1 MVHLPIPLLG
11 EVLLGALVVR
21 NPAPRL
27 GRALASRLM
36 FLTKGA
42 TISALIKRS
51 RNTRGLAHRQQ
62 LAAPAGAP
70 TDTRVS
76 VLVAAWN
83 EAPVIDRFI
92 DSFHALSY
100 PAKELVLCAGG
111 DDSTLRQAKR
121 HESDRV
127 VVLEQYPGE
136 GKQKALRRAFEQAQ
150 GDIIFLTDIDCL
162 LSDDVFNRTLAA
174 LLQSTEVA
182 VTGSFRP
189 LAQQLHNPWVLYQW
203 AIELFVARHAP
214 DYVQGLMGRN
224 CAVARRELELVG
236 GFEETVLVGTDYYL
250 AKKLRRAGYRIRHV
264 PDSVIETSFPET
276 LPVYFRKQ
284 SRWIRNLLIHGP
296 QFDSWSEVA
305 LTLRTMFFG
314 VGMLAWPLTFFRTK
328 LWGCVL
334 WLAAISYGLS
344 ARVRYV
350 RFSSQFIE
358 QDLGQVYW
366 RLPLYMFVD
375 FVAWARSLLDYLRP
389 VQRKQW

>member
-1 MVHLPIPLLG
+1 
-11 EVLLGALVVR
+11 VL
-21 NPAPRL
+21 
-27 GRALASRLM
+27 
-36 FLTKGA
+36 
-42 TISALIKRS
+42 
-51 RNTRGLAHRQQ
+51 
-62 LAAPAGAP
+62 
-70 TDTRVS
+70 
-76 VLVAAWN
+76 
-83 EAPVIDRFI
+83 DRFI

-121 HESDRV
+121 HESDKV

-136 GKQKALRRAFEQAQ
+136 GKQKALRRAFEHAQ
-150 GDIIFLTDIDCL
+150 GDIIFLTDVDCV
-162 LSDDVFNRTLAA
+162 LSDDVFNRTLAT
-174 LLQSTEVA
+174 LLQSDEVA
-182 VTGSFRP
+182 VSGSFKP
-189 LAQQLHNPWVLYQW
+189 FAQQLHNPWVLYQW

-328 LWGCVL
+328 LWGCAL

>member
-1 MVHLPIPLLG
+1 VVHFPIPLLG
-11 EVLLGALVVR
+11 EVLLGALGTLR
-21 NPAPRL
+21 F
-27 GRALASRLM
+27 GRALASRFQL
-36 FLTKGA
+36 LNKGA
-42 TISALIKRS
+42 TISAPIRGTW
-51 RNTRGLAHRQQ
+51 NTRGLSRRQQ
-62 LAAPAGAP
+62 PAASAGAP

-111 DDSTLRQAKR
+111 DDSTLGQAQQ
-121 HESDRV
+121 HESDNV

-150 GDIIFLTDIDCL
+150 GDIIFLTDVDCL

-174 LLQSTEVA
+174 LLQSDEVA
-182 VTGSFRP
+182 VSGSFRP

-214 DYVQGLMGRN
+214 EYVQGLMGRN
-224 CAVARRELELVG
+224 CAVARKELELVG
-236 GFEETVLVGTDYYL
+236 GFEETVPVGTDYYL
-250 AKKLRRAGYRIRHV
+250 AKKLCRAGYRIRHV
-264 PDSVIETSFPET
+264 PDSVIETSFPDT

-296 QFDSWSEVA
+296 EFDSWSEVA
-305 LTLRTMFFG
+305 LTLRTMILG
-314 VGMLAWPLTFFRTK
+314 IGMLAWPLTFFWTK
-328 LWGCVL
+328 FWGCAL
-334 WLAAISYGLS
+334 WLAAVSYGLL

-358 QDLGQVYW
+358 QDLGPVYW

-375 FVAWARSLLDYLRP
+375 FIAWARSLLDYLRP
-389 VQRKQW
+389 DQRKQW